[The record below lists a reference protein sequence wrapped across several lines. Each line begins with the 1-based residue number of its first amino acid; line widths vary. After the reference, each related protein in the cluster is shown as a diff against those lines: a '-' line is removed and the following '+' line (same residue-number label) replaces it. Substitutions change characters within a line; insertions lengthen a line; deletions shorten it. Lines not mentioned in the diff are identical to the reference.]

1 MDQWVFIEHMVIN
14 ILIRTYGAREMD
26 TRSGTGAPLDPP
38 IRAVFVG
45 MHKLLPAQDAA
56 LKQLNIDIVKIV
68 ENLPTDP
75 RELRQLLRDLR
86 NQADAVVTFALPLD
100 LLLEIKNANFKVFVF
115 RMNSSIVSNVTEAEA
130 FVAQDPEWRTY
141 LFGRPGEPIRVLEF
155 VAVDEITE
163 IRTKQVW
170 PIIDPPPI
178 KPPPSA
184 SRISKI
190 YSKFLEILNLLLSLF
205 K

>member
-1 MDQWVFIEHMVIN
+1 MVIN
-14 ILIRTYGAREMD
+14 ILIRIYGAREMD

-56 LKQLNIDIVKIV
+56 LKQLNID
-68 ENLPTDP
+68 
-75 RELRQLLRDLR
+75 
-86 NQADAVVTFALPLD
+86 
-100 LLLEIKNANFKVFVF
+100 
-115 RMNSSIVSNVTEAEA
+115 
-130 FVAQDPEWRTY
+130 
-141 LFGRPGEPIRVLEF
+141 
-155 VAVDEITE
+155 
-163 IRTKQVW
+163 
-170 PIIDPPPI
+170 PPPI

-184 SRISKI
+184 SQIRKI